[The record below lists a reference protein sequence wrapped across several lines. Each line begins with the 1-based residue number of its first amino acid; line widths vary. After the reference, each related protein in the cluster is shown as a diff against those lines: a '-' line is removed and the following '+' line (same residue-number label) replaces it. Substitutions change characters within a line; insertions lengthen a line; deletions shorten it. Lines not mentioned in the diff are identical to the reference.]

1 MSTGRQLTERQQ
13 RILSSLSQ
21 EQQALLTLLIQSG
34 LEGDELIG
42 TFLTIKEYSTPEEL
56 DSWILWLYEMKPPK
70 KNIQNS
76 LINYCMTIQDR
87 IQERMDKVWKEQ
99 GLM

>member
-1 MSTGRQLTERQQ
+1 MSTERQLTERQQ

-21 EQQALLTLLIQSG
+21 EQQVLLTLLIQSG

-42 TFLTIKEYSTPEEL
+42 TFLTVKEYSTEVEL
-56 DSWILWLYEMKPPK
+56 DGWILWLYQVKPSK
-70 KNIQNS
+70 KEIQ
-76 LINYCMTIQDR
+76 LCLMNYCNYIQAR

>member
-1 MSTGRQLTERQQ
+1 MSTERQLTERQQ

-21 EQQALLTLLIQSG
+21 EQQALLTMLIQSG

-42 TFLTIKEYSTPEEL
+42 TFLTIKEYSTAEEM
-56 DSWILWLYEMKPPK
+56 DGWFLWLYETKPT
-70 KNIQNS
+70 IEEIRMS
-76 LINYCMTIQDR
+76 FDNYCRFIEDR
-87 IQERMDKVWKEQ
+87 MQERMDKVWKEQ